1 MKCDRCSNYQ
11 PDMSGNNVYHYSAC
25 RSLAR
30 LSAGNNKLTNDRIQ
44 EIMDGKKDG
53 SKWNYCPGFEKL

>member
-25 RSLAR
+25 RSVMLIRQYKQAVMNGE
-30 LSAGNNKLTNDRIQ
+30 LKNCK
-44 EIMDGKKDG
+44 
-53 SKWNYCPGFEKL
+53 GFEKL